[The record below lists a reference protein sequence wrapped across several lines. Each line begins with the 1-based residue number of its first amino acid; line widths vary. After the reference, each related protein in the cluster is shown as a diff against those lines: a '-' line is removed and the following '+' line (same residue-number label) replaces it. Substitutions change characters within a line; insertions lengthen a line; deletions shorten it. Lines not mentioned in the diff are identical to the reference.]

1 MMQKHEEDLL
11 LTALPLIKEFVTRP
25 AILAALQAEGKA
37 VAIDEIAKF
46 ENEIHFRIEER
57 KLRELHERIDRQ
69 RQADCPHIAGRSELS
84 ECGDIAGRTSIVW
97 HVFDPDNGAAATGIC
112 TTCQRKFFPEDED
125 YVFWRKQPSFNRLSS
140 AGRREPILSVESDE
154 IVPNDQF
161 VNFYN
166 TWEPLEEKDF
176 LELDNEELNKRS
188 TFEIR
193 KVMEYV
199 RAERK
204 KSKEAENVTA

>member
-1 MMQKHEEDLL
+1 MQKHEEDLL

-25 AILAALQAEGKA
+25 AILAQLKTEGKA
-37 VAIDEIAKF
+37 VTIDEIAKF

-57 KLRELHERIDRQ
+57 KLRERAEQIDKQ
-69 RQADCPHIAGRSELS
+69 RRDSCPHIAGSSELS
-84 ECGDIAGRTSIVW
+84 EMQDIAGRTSIVW
-97 HVFDPDNGAAATGIC
+97 HVLDPDNGATAIGIC
-112 TTCQRKFFPEDED
+112 TNCQRKFFPEDED

-154 IVPNDQF
+154 IVPSDQF
-161 VNFYN
+161 VNFYD

-176 LELDNEELNKRS
+176 LKLDNEELNKRS

-204 KSKEAENVTA
+204 KSKEAENAPA